1 MTTTELIIL
10 FLFAIMGMFTHFLKK
25 KIKGETLLEIKSYFK
40 THLKSTVTAFIITV
54 IGYWFTA
61 FYLEETNPLT
71 YFLLGYMF
79 DSMLNKWE
87 GDKDKYIKTRF

>member
-1 MTTTELIIL
+1 MTTIELIL
-10 FLFAIMGMFTHFLKK
+10 YFLFSILGMFIHFLKK

-40 THLKSTVTAFIITV
+40 THLKSTIIAFIITS
-54 IGYWFTA
+54 IGYGFTA

-87 GDKDKYIKTRF
+87 TEKK

>member
-1 MTTTELIIL
+1 MIDYIIL
-10 FLFAIMGMFTHFLKK
+10 FVFALLGMFTHFLKK
-25 KIKGETLLEIKSYFK
+25 KIKGETFLAIRSYFK
-40 THLKSTVTAFIITV
+40 SHLKSTLTALIITI

-87 GDKDKYIKTRF
+87 SDKSAEK